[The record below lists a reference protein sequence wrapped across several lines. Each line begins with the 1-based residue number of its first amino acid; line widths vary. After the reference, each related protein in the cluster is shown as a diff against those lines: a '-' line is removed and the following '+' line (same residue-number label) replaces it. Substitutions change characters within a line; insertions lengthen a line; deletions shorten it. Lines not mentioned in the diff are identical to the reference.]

1 MLAQILRRTLYAQI
15 FLGVALAYG
24 LHAMGAL
31 SPLGGLVLI
40 GLLPFAVMAVV
51 DLFTA
56 TVSRGPEPWGAWLK
70 ALVGEYRAGVVIFIL
85 RQPWVGTPT
94 GVLPATGAGA
104 RIPVV
109 LVHGYLCNQRI
120 WDDVTPQL
128 RAQGHDVFAVNL
140 EPVFCSIDQYAEI
153 VEAAVQALLMH
164 SGQRQVALVGH
175 SMGGLAIRAWLRA
188 HGASRAA
195 RVVTLGTPHAG
206 TQVPNPLLSPNGVQM
221 QWGSPW
227 LSELASAETAG
238 TRSLFDIA
246 LTPQDNIVYPQRAQV
261 LPSVTPTVFEGIG
274 HLQMCLDADVI
285 AWLKTRLADVG
296 TEETAP

>member
-1 MLAQILRRTLYAQI
+1 
-15 FLGVALAYG
+15 
-24 LHAMGAL
+24 
-31 SPLGGLVLI
+31 
-40 GLLPFAVMAVV
+40 
-51 DLFTA
+51 
-56 TVSRGPEPWGAWLK
+56 
-70 ALVGEYRAGVVIFIL
+70 
-85 RQPWVGTPT
+85 
-94 GVLPATGAGA
+94 LPATGAGA

-153 VEAAVQALLMH
+153 IETAVQALLMH

-175 SMGGLAIRAWLRA
+175 SMGGLAVRAWLRA

-285 AWLKTRLADVG
+285 AWLKIRLADVG